1 MIHVLSR
8 SILLVAFVLASTA
21 AQAAPAVVSFG
32 VQGGQPTVETLN
44 GVSVAPTD
52 AVNSTTGALVFA
64 QLPAGEDLDALH
76 IRDDGTVLFS
86 TTTSVTL
93 DGVTYTAG
101 DIVAYDGVNYSL
113 VLDSG
118 LFGTTENV
126 DAVTELPNGDLLIST
141 ATAATLFGFAFA
153 DGDVVQVDLVG
164 GTAKLYKGLNE
175 AALFTG
181 ANQNIDALH
190 YDRSNGHLLLSV
202 LGDGVGT
209 IGGYTVTGTGASA
222 DLIDLDLSAGVS
234 GSLYLE
240 GGGLYDGA
248 TRQLDAAYLFPAC
261 NDGFDNDG
269 DGAVD
274 YPADIGCYSSAWPTE
289 SPECSDG
296 INNDPGSDA
305 FIDFDGGLS
314 ALGYVATAPDPD
326 CAGHAFVRHEHFS
339 PACGIGAEVAP
350 ILMGLAWFFER
361 RRMRRRA

>member
-1 MIHVLSR
+1 MPP
-8 SILLVAFVLASTA
+8 
-21 AQAAPAVVSFG
+21 PA
-32 VQGGQPTVETLN
+32 
-44 GVSVAPTD
+44 VSVAPTD
-52 AVNSTTGALVFA
+52 AVNSTTAALVFT
-64 QLPAGEDLDALH
+64 QLPAGEDLDAFH

-93 DGVTYTAG
+93 EGVTYLAG
-101 DIVAYDGVNYSL
+101 DIVSYDGVNYGL

-118 LFGTTENV
+118 LFGTAENV
-126 DAVTELPNGDLLIST
+126 DAVSELPNGHLLIST

-153 DGDVVQVDLVG
+153 DGDVVEVDVAG
-164 GTAKLYKGLNE
+164 GTANLYKGLNE
-175 AALFTG
+175 SALFTG

-190 YDRSNGHLLLSV
+190 YDRSNRHLLLSV
-202 LGDGVGT
+202 VSDGPGT

-222 DLIDLDLSAGVS
+222 DLIDLDLSAGRI
-234 GSLYLE
+234 GEPLPRRW
-240 GGGLYDGA
+240 GLYDGA

-269 DGAVD
+269 NGAID
-274 YPADIGCYSSAWPTE
+274 YPADIGCYSAAWETE

-296 INNDPGSDA
+296 INNDPGKDA

-314 ALGYVATAPDPD
+314 VLGYVATAPDPD
-326 CAGHAFVRHEHFS
+326 CAGHAFVRHEYFP

-361 RRMRRRA
+361 RRMRRA